1 LLNRAPTLHRLGIQA
16 FEPKLTEGKA
26 IRLHPLVC
34 AAFNADFDGDQM
46 AVHVPLSIEAQLEAR
61 VLMMSTN
68 NILSP
73 ANGKPII
80 VPSQDIVLGLYY
92 MSLMRDGE
100 KGEGM
105 MFANIDEVE
114 AALDNGYVTVHS
126 KVKGRFPVTAED
138 GTVTYEVA
146 ETSPGRLKLAEYLP
160 RHPLVKYDIINKVL
174 TKKEIGKLIDVVYRH
189 AGQKATVIFA
199 DKMMGLGFREACNA
213 GISFGKD
220 DMVIPDAKYTLV
232 NQTQELVSD
241 FEQQY
246 ADGLITKGEKYNK
259 VVDAWS
265 KCTDKVADA
274 MMDEAARPRKRI
286 NSIFMMADSG
296 ARGSKNQMKQLAGMR
311 GLMAKPSGEI
321 IETPITANFKEGL
334 TVFDCYGLL

>member
-1 LLNRAPTLHRLGIQA
+1 
-16 FEPKLTEGKA
+16 
-26 IRLHPLVC
+26 
-34 AAFNADFDGDQM
+34 
-46 AVHVPLSIEAQLEAR
+46 
-61 VLMMSTN
+61 
-68 NILSP
+68 
-73 ANGKPII
+73 
-80 VPSQDIVLGLYY
+80 
-92 MSLMRDGE
+92 MRDGE

-105 MFANIDEVE
+105 MFANIAEVE
-114 AALDNGYVTVHS
+114 AALDNKMVTIHS
-126 KVKGRFPVTAED
+126 KVKGRFPVTHED

-146 ETSPGRLKLAEYLP
+146 ETSPGRLKLGEFLP
-160 RHPLVKYDIINKVL
+160 RHPLISYDVINRPL

-232 NQTQELVSD
+232 NETADLVSD

-265 KCTDKVADA
+265 RRDYRNTD
-274 MMDEAARPRKRI
+274 
-286 NSIFMMADSG
+286 
-296 ARGSKNQMKQLAGMR
+296 
-311 GLMAKPSGEI
+311 
-321 IETPITANFKEGL
+321 
-334 TVFDCYGLL
+334 YGKL